1 MSMVLLMWIVW
12 AGLAIAFLALL
23 AYRGTITRY
32 EEDQLFLNGTNEM
45 SHHEQDDILRKVNRI
60 EPFVR
65 VLGGAAAAMTV
76 GVVSF
81 YVWDALR
88 HL

>member
-12 AGLAIAFLALL
+12 AGLAATFLALL

-32 EEDQLFLNGTNEM
+32 EEDQLFLNGSEGP
-45 SHHEQDDILRKVNRI
+45 SHQEQDEIIRKVHRL
-60 EPFVR
+60 EPVVR
-65 VLGGAAAAMTV
+65 VLGGAAGVMTV
-76 GVVSF
+76 GIVSF

>member
-12 AGLAIAFLALL
+12 AGLAVAFLALL

-32 EEDQLFLNGTNEM
+32 EEDQLFLTGTNEI
-45 SHHEQDDILRKVNRI
+45 SHHEQDDIIRKVNRLQ
-60 EPFVR
+60 PFLR
-65 VLGGAAAAMTV
+65 VLGGAAAVMTV
-76 GVVSF
+76 GVVGF
-81 YVWDALR
+81 YVWDAIQ